1 MKGIILAGGLGSR
14 LNPLTRSISKQLLPI
29 YDKPLIFYPISM
41 LMLAGI
47 REILI
52 ISTPESKPQFEK
64 LLGDGAEIG
73 VRFHYRIQDAPRGLA
88 DAFLVGEDF
97 IGTDPCALALGDNI
111 FYGAGLT
118 TLLAEA
124 GRLTEGA
131 NVFAYSVHD
140 PERFGI
146 VEIDAAGRAK
156 SIEEKPTEPKSNWAV
171 TGLYFYDNQVVDI
184 AKQVEPSKRGEL
196 EITSVNEAYLERGQL
211 HVTELSRGMAWLD
224 AGTFDSLLEASHFVQ
239 TLEKRQKF
247 KIACL
252 EEIAWRM
259 GFIGSE
265 QLEKLA
271 RGYKNEY
278 KQYLL
283 SLL

>member
-14 LNPLTRSISKQLLPI
+14 LYPLTRSISKQLLPI

-47 REILI
+47 REIMI
-52 ISTPESKPQFEK
+52 ISTPESKPQFET
-64 LLGDGAEIG
+64 LLRDGSQWG
-73 VRFHYRIQDAPRGLA
+73 VRFHYAVQPRPRGLA
-88 DAFLVGEDF
+88 DAFLIGETF
-97 IGTDPCALALGDNI
+97 IGSDPCALALGDNI

-118 TLLAEA
+118 TLLAKA
-124 GRLTEGA
+124 GKLTEGA

-146 VEIDAAGRAK
+146 VEIDRAGRAQ
-156 SIEEKPTEPKSNWAV
+156 SIEEKPSRPKSNWAV

-184 AKQVEPSKRGEL
+184 ARQVKPSARGEL
-196 EITSVNEAYLERGQL
+196 EITSVNQAYLDRGQL
-211 HVTELSRGMAWLD
+211 RVTELSRGMAWLD

-259 GFIGSE
+259 GFIGAD
-265 QLEKLA
+265 QLEALA
-271 RGYKNEY
+271 LGYNNDY